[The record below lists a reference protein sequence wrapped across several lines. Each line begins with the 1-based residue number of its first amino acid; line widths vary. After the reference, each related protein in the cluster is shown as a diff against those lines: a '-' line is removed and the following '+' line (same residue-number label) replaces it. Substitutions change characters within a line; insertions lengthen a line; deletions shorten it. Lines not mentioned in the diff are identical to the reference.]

1 MNRKPQKRAPTFS
14 LKSKTCDVL
23 MDRYKDLKA
32 KKSRNDDFC
41 MGLETFMGLNW
52 KQIMGIVLV
61 KDRNASKLKQL
72 LSLEAWALM
81 NQNFQCIMMD
91 SYKIVNR
98 TGHNVNS
105 DWAWVALGFHLWEHF
120 RFRQLPVGLH
130 IRHFESESADESRDD
145 YDGLFKADERRGKD
159 RVTF

>member
-14 LKSKTCDVL
+14 LKSKACDVL

-32 KKSRNDDFC
+32 KKSKHNDDFC

-72 LSLEAWALM
+72 LSLEGA
-81 NQNFQCIMMD
+81 
-91 SYKIVNR
+91 
-98 TGHNVNS
+98 
-105 DWAWVALGFHLWEHF
+105 
-120 RFRQLPVGLH
+120 
-130 IRHFESESADESRDD
+130 
-145 YDGLFKADERRGKD
+145 
-159 RVTF
+159 